1 MEELQQKIAQAMQSD
16 FVGDVVFDD
25 EEIEQMKADC
35 PQVLPRSTT
44 KLVKSLSF
52 GRY

>member
-16 FVGDVVFDD
+16 FVGDVVRTN
-25 EEIEQMKADC
+25 ESRL

-44 KLVKSLSF
+44 KLVKSL
-52 GRY
+52 